1 MPKSKSPPFT
11 ISLKIT
17 RKTLHFLLNAVA
29 RKAYEVGYKDA
40 SLGLEKRPETVV
52 IPEKHLW
59 KIR

>member
-1 MPKSKSPPFT
+1 MPTSKSPPFT
-11 ISLKIT
+11 TSLKIT
-17 RKTLHFLLNAVA
+17 RRTLHILLNAIA

-40 SLGLEKRPETVV
+40 SMGLEKRPDKVV